1 MTEPKNLATQESE
14 ALSRLATVTVTFNPS
29 LEELEAQLHALPTT
43 SIKVI
48 VDNASLPQLWTEI
61 VTLAG
66 QFKNVHLI
74 RSDTNLGLA
83 AAINRGVNWLAT
95 LTTSPE
101 FVLLLDQ
108 DSAPQPSSIAALL
121 AAFKHLQS
129 AGYKVGCVGPLLADP
144 DTGLTHG
151 FHQSSRWRWM
161 RAYPPIGS
169 TSPVSCSNLNGSGT
183 LVPIKLFQQLGG
195 LDETLFI
202 DHVDTEWAFRLMA
215 HGYGLWGIPAAVF
228 NHSMGQASVRFW
240 LFGWR
245 IWPIRSPQRHY
256 YLYRN
261 AAILMRRSY
270 IPKVWKAWAV
280 AKLLLTTGVVA
291 LTGPSRTQQIKS
303 MWHGI
308 KKGSPKAPFID
319 PLHRQ
324 TNQKKAN
331 KHKKA

>member
-1 MTEPKNLATQESE
+1 MTESKNLAAQESA

-29 LEELEAQLHALPTT
+29 QVELEAQLQALPTS
-43 SIKVI
+43 SIKII
-48 VDNASLPQLWTEI
+48 VDNASLPQRWTEI
-61 VTLAG
+61 ETLAS

-74 RSDTNLGLA
+74 RNDSNLGLA

-95 LTTSPE
+95 LTISPE
-101 FVLLLDQ
+101 LVLLLDQ
-108 DSAPQPSSIAALL
+108 DSEPQPASIAVLL
-121 AAFKHLQS
+121 AAFRHLQS
-129 AGYKVGCVGPLLADP
+129 TGHKVGCVGPLLADP

-151 FHQSSRWRWM
+151 FHQSSRWRWR
-161 RAYPPIGS
+161 RAYPSAGS
-169 TSPVSCSNLNGSGT
+169 TSPVPCSSLNGSGT

-202 DHVDTEWAFRLMA
+202 DHIDTEWAFRVMA
-215 HGYGLWGIPAAVF
+215 HGYGLWGIPGAVF

-245 IWPIRSPQRHY
+245 VWPVRSPQRHY

-270 IPKVWKAWAV
+270 IPTIWKTWAV
-280 AKLLLTTGVVA
+280 AKLLLTTGVVVI
-291 LTGPSRTQQIKS
+291 TGPSRTQQIKS

-308 KKGSPKAPFID
+308 KTGSQKAPLYK
-319 PLHRQ
+319 PTASPNTSEKRGK
-324 TNQKKAN
+324 T
-331 KHKKA
+331 

>member
-1 MTEPKNLATQESE
+1 MAESKNLATQESA
-14 ALSRLATVTVTFNPS
+14 ALLRLATVTVTFNPS
-29 LEELEAQLHALPTT
+29 QVELEAQLQALPRS
-43 SIKVI
+43 SIKII
-48 VDNASLPQLWTEI
+48 VDNASLPQRWTEI
-61 VTLAG
+61 KALAS

-74 RSDTNLGLA
+74 RNDSNLGLA

-101 FVLLLDQ
+101 LVLLLDQ
-108 DSAPQPSSIAALL
+108 DSEPQPASIAALL

-129 AGYKVGCVGPLLADP
+129 AGHKVGCVGPLLADP

-151 FHQSSRWRWM
+151 FHQSSRWRWR

-169 TSPVSCSNLNGSGT
+169 TSPVPCSNLNGSGT

-202 DHVDTEWAFRLMA
+202 DHIDTEWAFRVMA
-215 HGYGLWGIPAAVF
+215 HGYSLWGIPGAVF

-240 LFGWR
+240 LFGWKV
-245 IWPIRSPQRHY
+245 WPVRSPQRHY

-270 IPKVWKAWAV
+270 IPTVWKVWAV

-291 LTGPSRTQQIKS
+291 MTGPFRIQQIKS

-308 KKGSPKAPFID
+308 KKGS
-319 PLHRQ
+319 
-324 TNQKKAN
+324 QKELLGSPIASPN
-331 KHKKA
+331 KSEKRGKT